1 MFCQHC
7 GAEATHELNYCKRC
21 GGNLNPAGSQDL
33 LVRPVVP
40 PATVWGIGATTF
52 LLVAVGLII
61 LFGFISLMADRGM
74 TPPALVTMTL
84 FGALTLLGCVALL
97 VRLWRLLLTGGQ
109 AQAVPRPVQLARP
122 TATNELPPQR
132 AGALPEAF
140 GPVPSVTEHTTRTF
154 DPAYREPRQR

>member
-21 GGNLNPAGSQDL
+21 GGNLNPVGAQDL
-33 LVRPVVP
+33 SVRPAVP

-52 LLVAVGLII
+52 LIVVIGLLII
-61 LFGFISLMADRGM
+61 LGFVSMRADRGLS
-74 TPPALVTMTL
+74 PPALTTISL
-84 FGALTLLGCVALL
+84 FGAMTLLGSVALL
-97 VRLWRLLLTGGQ
+97 MRLWRLLLTGGQ
-109 AQAVPRPVQLARP
+109 TQVVNRPVQLARP
-122 TATNELPPQR
+122 TATNELPPQKVS
-132 AGALPEAF
+132 ALPEAF